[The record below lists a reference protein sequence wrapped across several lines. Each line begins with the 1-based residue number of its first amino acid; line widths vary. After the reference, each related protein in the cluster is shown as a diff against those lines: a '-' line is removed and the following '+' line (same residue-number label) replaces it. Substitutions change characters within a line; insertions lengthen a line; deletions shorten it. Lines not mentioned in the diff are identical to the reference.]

1 MENKPT
7 NTKSDKSIKILVIT
21 LLSIPS
27 IMLYILLWGCVILI
41 ACTSLATLLVGICL
55 ITTLIP
61 ESIIPNI
68 AYGTSLFLGISFL
81 GLSILCAIATYYL
94 NCYVVQWSKVYYR
107 WTKNILNNFKYP
119 SLPLNPIFNKKLN
132 TKLKLIAIISLII
145 FLSTFAIGYFI
156 ACATTKH
163 LNLGM
168 FGIGLFNYTYT

>member
-7 NTKSDKSIKILVIT
+7 NTKSDKSIKILCIT

-68 AYGTSLFLGISFL
+68 AYGTSLILGISFL

-94 NCYVVQWSKVYYR
+94 NCYVVQWSKVYCR

-163 LNLGM
+163 LNLAM

>member
-1 MENKPT
+1 MNKKEFLDELRKELKKNNVSDIEEIIEEYDNHFNYKLEEGRTEEEIAKKLSPPQEIAKEFMENKPT
-7 NTKSDKSIKILVIT
+7 NTKSDKSIKILGIT

-94 NCYVVQWSKVYYR
+94 NCYVVQWSKVYCR
-107 WTKNILNNFKYP
+107 
-119 SLPLNPIFNKKLN
+119 
-132 TKLKLIAIISLII
+132 
-145 FLSTFAIGYFI
+145 
-156 ACATTKH
+156 
-163 LNLGM
+163 
-168 FGIGLFNYTYT
+168 